1 MAVYRS
7 LRYLYMEG
15 TPMAATVPGGG
26 KMLEVNRSELR
37 QHQRRWLK
45 KARGQRVLLIKS
57 NDSEEEKV
65 VLDRQYFEEIRK
77 QLGSLVETLE
87 IAMDRKLFNQI
98 LAAADT
104 LEEDLRLGKLHSL
117 EDAFAEE

>member
-1 MAVYRS
+1 
-7 LRYLYMEG
+7 
-15 TPMAATVPGGG
+15 MAATVFDDAN
-26 KMLEVNRSELR
+26 MFEVNRSALR
-37 QHQRRWLK
+37 QNQSKWLK

-57 NDSEEEKV
+57 NDAEDEKV
-65 VLDRQYFEEIRK
+65 VLDKQYYDEIRRK
-77 QLGSLVETLE
+77 IESLVETLE

-117 EDAFAEE
+117 EDAFAED

>member
-1 MAVYRS
+1 
-7 LRYLYMEG
+7 
-15 TPMAATVPGGG
+15 MAATVQNDA
-26 KMLEVNRSELR
+26 KVLEVRRSDLR
-37 QHQRRWLK
+37 QYQSKWLK
-45 KARGQRVLLIKS
+45 KARGQHVLLIKS
-57 NDSEEEKV
+57 NDADDEKI
-65 VLDRQYFEEIRK
+65 VLDKQYFDEIHAK
-77 QLGSLVETLE
+77 LQSLVETLE